1 MQSRNTRT
9 SRHRDDNKVSR
20 FSRHKSY
27 RERSS
32 KRERSQEKRS
42 SGRRSVKRKSPIRDH
57 KNSSNN
63 HHKDHKKSRRSDEKN
78 RRASPTGRRSNRDNS
93 DEKSRRVS
101 EGSRDKSYRE
111 RSRKREGSDRKR
123 YLDDIRSV
131 IRSVQRSSPGREGK
145 NLRSSDY
152 EKKRRVSLTDQG
164 KHREHERSDD
174 RRCRVSFGSRE
185 KSYRENDKSRV
196 SRGEKRRSNDSRK
209 TVKSKIQRVS
219 KDSRGSERI
228 RSTSPV
234 DRRIPNEGE
243 KSGDRW
249 RDDRHKSLR
258 TQDNGNFEAARI
270 SVARSHEEEDT
281 SNKRGDGQ
289 RNEQNFNNKRK
300 VEFVKTKSESNNL
313 ATKLFL

>member
-1 MQSRNTRT
+1 M
-9 SRHRDDNKVSR
+9 
-20 FSRHKSY
+20 
-27 RERSS
+27 
-32 KRERSQEKRS
+32 
-42 SGRRSVKRKSPIRDH
+42 KRKSPIRDH

-185 KSYRENDKSRV
+185 KSHRENDKSGI
-196 SRGEKRRSNDSRK
+196 SRGEKRKSDDSLK
-209 TVKSKIQRVS
+209 TVKSKIKRVS
-219 KDSRGSERI
+219 KDPRDSERT
-228 RSTSPV
+228 RRTSPV
-234 DRRIPNEGE
+234 DRRIPNEDE
-243 KSGDRW
+243 KSGDRR
-249 RDDRHKSLR
+249 RDDRHKSPR
-258 TQDNGNFEAARI
+258 TQDNGNVEAASLRV

-281 SNKRGDGQ
+281 SNKRGNGQ
-289 RNEQNFNNKRK
+289 ESEQKLNNKRI
-300 VEFVKTKSESNNL
+300 VEFVKSKS
-313 ATKLFL
+313 